1 MKASQIVENY
11 NLKNNKGDYINNL
24 KNLSQDELINIILKL
39 NNNINNNIG
48 DLIIKLLKDADYK
61 SASNIEIA
69 AAVQLITGSET
80 SAKSVSSTKSV
91 YNKKVLDAAIAQLP
105 ECTGKAR
112 ILAIAE
118 LEYDLIEAGVL
129 IK

>member
-48 DLIIKLLKDADYK
+48 DLIIKLLKDDDYK

-105 ECTGKAR
+105 ECTGKVR
-112 ILAIAE
+112 MLAIAE
-118 LEYDLIEAGVL
+118 LEYDLKEAGVL

>member
-1 MKASQIVENY
+1 MEASKIVEIY
-11 NLKNNKGDYINNL
+11 NLKNNKVDYINNL
-24 KNLSQDELINIILKL
+24 KNLSQDELIEIILKL
-39 NNNINNNIG
+39 KTNINNNIG
-48 DLIIKLLKDADYK
+48 DLIINLLKDDDFK

-69 AAVQLITGSET
+69 AAVQLLTGSET

-105 ECTGKAR
+105 ACTGKAR
-112 ILAIAE
+112 MLAIAE
-118 LEYDLIEAGVL
+118 LEYDLLEAGVL

>member
-24 KNLSQDELINIILKL
+24 KSLSQDELINIILKL
-39 NNNINNNIG
+39 NINNNNIG
-48 DLIIKLLKDADYK
+48 DLIIRLLKDDDYK

-105 ECTGKAR
+105 ECTGKVR
-112 ILAIAE
+112 MLAIAE
-118 LEYDLIEAGVL
+118 LEYDLKEAGVL

>member
-1 MKASQIVENY
+1 MNASQIVENY

-24 KNLSQDELINIILKL
+24 KSLSQDELINIILKL
-39 NNNINNNIG
+39 NINNNNIG
-48 DLIIKLLKDADYK
+48 DLIIRLLKDDDYK

-105 ECTGKAR
+105 ECTGKVR
-112 ILAIAE
+112 MLAIAE
-118 LEYDLIEAGVL
+118 LEYDLKEAGVL

>member
-1 MKASQIVENY
+1 MNASQIVENY

-24 KNLSQDELINIILKL
+24 KSLSQDELINIILKL
-39 NNNINNNIG
+39 NINNNNNIG
-48 DLIIKLLKDADYK
+48 DLIIKLLKDDDYK

-105 ECTGKAR
+105 ECTGKVR
-112 ILAIAE
+112 MLAIAE
-118 LEYDLIEAGVL
+118 LEYDLKEAGVL

>member
-1 MKASQIVENY
+1 MNASQIVENY
-11 NLKNNKGDYINNL
+11 NLKNNKVDYINNL
-24 KNLSQDELINIILKL
+24 KSLSQDELINIILKL
-39 NNNINNNIG
+39 NTSINNNIG
-48 DLIIKLLKDADYK
+48 DLIIKLLKDDDYK

>member
-1 MKASQIVENY
+1 MKASQIVEIY
-11 NLKNNKGDYINNL
+11 NLKNNKDNYINNL

-48 DLIIKLLKDADYK
+48 DLIIKLLKDDDYK